1 MQNEVQSQVCSTFME
16 VVEKLTFM
24 FGEVVDKSEVD
35 SPGMPFTLASM
46 SFTGDVNGL
55 LSVAVPTEMTA
66 EIAANILGL
75 EPEDIESEDMKND
88 ALAEMLN
95 VVCGHVIMALVG
107 TGANFKL
114 DSPLTSPVDE
124 MTYQA
129 MLEADEFV
137 GLLLDD
143 NPVFLGLKLEN

>member
-1 MQNEVQSQVCSTFME
+1 MQNEVQDQVCSTFMD

-24 FGEVVDKSEVD
+24 FGEVITKDEVD
-35 SPGMPFTLASM
+35 TIGTPYTLASM
-46 SFTGDVNGL
+46 SFDGDVKGL
-55 LSVAVPTEMTA
+55 LSVAVPTDMTA

-75 EPEDIESEDMKND
+75 EPEDIESEEMKND

-114 DSPLTSPVDE
+114 DSPLTCPVDE
-124 MTYQA
+124 MTFSSIQDS
-129 MLEADEFV
+129 DEFV
-137 GLLLDD
+137 ALLLDD
-143 NPVFLGLKLEN
+143 SPIFLGLKLEN

>member
-46 SFTGDVNGL
+46 SFTGDVKGV

-75 EPEDIESEDMKND
+75 DPEDVQPDEMMND

-114 DSPLTSPVDE
+114 DSPLTCPVDE

-129 MLEADEFV
+129 MLESDDFA
-137 GLLLDD
+137 GMMLDD
-143 NPVFLGLKLEN
+143 SPVFLGLKLEN

>member
-1 MQNEVQSQVCSTFME
+1 MQNEVQDQVCSTFME

-24 FGEVVDKSEVD
+24 FGEVVPKEEVH
-35 SPGMPFTLASM
+35 SPGTKFTLASM
-46 SFTGDVNGL
+46 SFNGDVKGL
-55 LSVAVPTEMTA
+55 LSVAVPTDMTA

-75 EPEDIESEDMKND
+75 EPEDIESEEMMND

-114 DSPLTSPVDE
+114 DSPLTCPVDE
-124 MTYQA
+124 MTYNA
-129 MLEADEFV
+129 MLDSDEFV
-137 GLLLDD
+137 GLMLDD
-143 NPVFLGLKLEN
+143 SPVFLGLKLEK

>member
-46 SFTGDVNGL
+46 SFTGDVKGV

-75 EPEDIESEDMKND
+75 DPEDVQPDEMMND
-88 ALAEMLN
+88 AFAEMLN

-114 DSPLTSPVDE
+114 DSPLTCPVDE

-129 MLEADEFV
+129 MLESDDFA
-137 GLLLDD
+137 GMMLDD
-143 NPVFLGLKLEN
+143 SPVFLGLKLEN

>member
-1 MQNEVQSQVCSTFME
+1 MQNEVQDQVCSTFME

-24 FGEVVDKSEVD
+24 FGEVVQKDEVD
-35 SPGMPFTLASM
+35 SPGTQFTLASM
-46 SFTGDVNGL
+46 SFNGDVKGL

-66 EIAANILGL
+66 EIAANILGI
-75 EPEDIESEDMKND
+75 EPEDIGSDEMRND

-114 DSPLTSPVDE
+114 DSPLTSPLDQ
-124 MTYQA
+124 MTYDHMMQS
-129 MLEADEFV
+129 DEFV

-143 NPVFLGLKLEN
+143 SPVFLGLKLEN

>member
-35 SPGMPFTLASM
+35 SPGTPFTLASM
-46 SFTGDVNGL
+46 SFTGDVKGM

-75 EPEDIESEDMKND
+75 DPEDVQPDEMMND

-114 DSPLTSPVDE
+114 DSPLTCPVDE
-124 MTYQA
+124 MTYNA
-129 MLEADEFV
+129 MLDSDDFV
-137 GLLLDD
+137 GLMLDD
-143 NPVFLGLKLEN
+143 SPVFLGLKLEN

>member
-1 MQNEVQSQVCSTFME
+1 MQNEVQDQVCSTFME

-24 FGEVVDKSEVD
+24 FGEVVDKDEVD
-35 SPGMPFTLASM
+35 SPGTPFTFASM
-46 SFTGDVNGL
+46 SFSGDVKGL
-55 LSVAVPTEMTA
+55 LSVAVPTEVTA

-75 EPEDIESEDMKND
+75 EPEDIHSEEMKND

-114 DSPLTSPVDE
+114 DSPLTSPLDQ
-124 MTYQA
+124 MTYDHILQS
-129 MLEADEFV
+129 DEFV

-143 NPVFLGLKLEN
+143 SPVFLGLKLEN

>member
-1 MQNEVQSQVCSTFME
+1 MQNNVQDQVCSTFMK

-24 FGEVVDKSEVD
+24 FGEVVSKSEID
-35 SPGMPFTLASM
+35 SSGIEFTMASL
-46 SFTGDVNGL
+46 SFTGDVKGL
-55 LSVAVPTEMTA
+55 LSVAVPTDMTA

-75 EPEDIESEDMKND
+75 EPEDIGSEEMKND

-114 DSPLTSPVDE
+114 DSPLTCPVDE
-124 MTYQA
+124 MTHREI
-129 MLEADEFV
+129 LESDDFV

-143 NPVFLGLKLEN
+143 GPVFLGLKLEG

>member
-1 MQNEVQSQVCSTFME
+1 MQNNVQDQVCSTFME

-24 FGEVVDKSEVD
+24 FGEVVAKEDVD
-35 SPGMPFTLASM
+35 SPGVDFTLASM
-46 SFTGDVNGL
+46 SFNGDLVGL
-55 LSVAVPTEMTA
+55 LSVAVPTDVTA

-95 VVCGHVIMALVG
+95 VVCGHVIMAMAG

-114 DSPLTSPVDE
+114 DAPLTCPVDE

-129 MLEADEFV
+129 MVESDDFV
-137 GLLLDD
+137 GLMLDD
-143 NPVFLGLKLEN
+143 NPVFLGLKLEQ

>member
-1 MQNEVQSQVCSTFME
+1 MQNEVQEQVCSTFME

-24 FGEVVDKSEVD
+24 FGEVVPKDEVE
-35 SPGMPFTLASM
+35 SPDTAFTLASM
-46 SFTGDVNGL
+46 SFTGDVVGL
-55 LSVAVPTEMTA
+55 LSVAVPTDMTA

-75 EPEDIESEDMKND
+75 EPEDIESDEMKND

-107 TGANFKL
+107 TGANFRL
-114 DSPLTSPVDE
+114 DSPLTCPVDK
-124 MTYQA
+124 MTYDHMVQS
-129 MLEADEFV
+129 DEFV

-143 NPVFLGLKLEN
+143 SPVFLGLKLEN